1 MERDEARWSGRLVAT
16 GRRVLE
22 RVAPTLEPAD
32 PEGSIR
38 LRSRILCCGLAEL
51 ALATR
56 RALGSTRSEEQVGDA
71 AALLSL
77 LTKLDD
83 EVIDDLAFHG
93 GRFTDRSDV
102 RRRTKAWLA
111 PTLESIRTGRSVD
124 GSARCE
130 LAATLGRSLRALAA
144 DSEQLER
151 QHAIIARGWQIQ
163 VDAVATLSAD
173 PARVSVEQ
181 VDRVTGDISGAWLMM
196 IAQVGA
202 LGAPRMFSPRE
213 EAAFFA
219 WGLHIQRAD
228 ALCDLDK
235 DLADGLI
242 TTSPGWRT
250 WAREPEAFL
259 AAIDAGRHDQVFA
272 LLAKHDS
279 DLEAVPGP
287 LVLDACHREL
297 VDLGGVPHLLGWI
310 HRFLV
315 ARYVGHPLFA
325 RTTVPA
331 ALDPYVAEPPTAI
344 APAPELPCSA
354 S

>member
-1 MERDEARWSGRLVAT
+1 METAEAPWSGRLVET
-16 GRRVLE
+16 GQRFLE
-22 RVAPTLEPAD
+22 RVSPILEPAD
-32 PEGSIR
+32 PGGSIR

-56 RALGSTRSEEQVGDA
+56 RALGSIRSEEQVGDA

-102 RRRTKAWLA
+102 RRRTRAWLA

-124 GSARCE
+124 GSARGE
-130 LAATLGRSLRALAA
+130 LAATLGRSLQALAA
-144 DSEQLER
+144 DPDQLAR

-173 PARVSVEQ
+173 PATVSVEQ
-181 VDRVTGDISGAWLMM
+181 VDRVTAEISGAWLMM

-202 LGAPRMFSPRE
+202 LGAPRMFTLRE
-213 EAAFFA
+213 EEAFFA

-250 WAREPEAFL
+250 WTREPAAFL
-259 AAIDAGRHDQVFA
+259 AAVDAGRHDQVFG
-272 LLAKHDS
+272 LLAKHDT
-279 DLEAVPGP
+279 DLSAVPS
-287 LVLDACHREL
+287 LDVLDACHEEL
-297 VDLGGVPHLLGWI
+297 ADLGGVPRLLGWI

-315 ARYVGHPLFA
+315 ARYVRHPLFA
-325 RTTVPA
+325 RATVPA
-331 ALDPYVAEPPTAI
+331 ALIPYLAEPPTAI
-344 APAPELPCSA
+344 APEIPCSA

>member
-1 MERDEARWSGRLVAT
+1 MKLDQGTQLAAT
-16 GRRVLE
+16 GQRFLQRVEPVLQ
-22 RVAPTLEPAD
+22 PAD
-32 PEGSIR
+32 PAGSIR
-38 LRSRILCCGLAEL
+38 VRSRILCCGLVEL

-56 RALGSTRSEEQVGDA
+56 CALGSTRSVEQVGDA
-71 AALLSL
+71 AAMLSL

-93 GRFTDRSDV
+93 GRHTDRAEV
-102 RRRTKAWLA
+102 RHRTQAWLA

-130 LAATLGRSLRALAA
+130 LAATLGRSLEALAE
-144 DSEQLER
+144 DPEQLAR
-151 QHAIIARGWQIQ
+151 QHAIIARGWAIQ
-163 VDAVATLSAD
+163 VDAVTTLSAD
-173 PARVSVEQ
+173 PASLTVEQ
-181 VDRVTGDISGAWLMM
+181 VDRVTADISGAWLMM

-202 LGAPRMFSPRE
+202 LGAPRMFTQE
-213 EAAFFA
+213 EENAFFT

-250 WAREPEAFL
+250 WQRDPVAFL
-259 AAIDAGRHDQVFA
+259 AAVDAGRHHEVFA
-272 LLAKHDS
+272 LLAKHGT
-279 DLEAVPGP
+279 DLSALPAPE
-287 LVLDACHREL
+287 VLDQAHMAL
-297 VDLGGVPHLLGWI
+297 ADLGRVPCLLRWI

-315 ARYVGHPLFA
+315 GRYVRHPLYA
-325 RTTVPA
+325 RPA
-331 ALDPYVAEPPTAI
+331 IPRALAGYAGAVSPTI
-344 APAPELPCSA
+344 APVEELPCSA